1 MRKNEEG
8 KTAER
13 KTEGAQDK
21 DPEDVK
27 MQEQADFRDKSIEA
41 EVKRAIEEAEKVSPF
56 KKLLQHNKP
65 CFLIFTGVICAIATG
80 VYQPISGLILSE
92 LLTYM
97 TAPFT
102 YLGLLALQDDDFK
115 ITDAKN
121 AGQEYLEYNIKFYSI
136 AMGVVAVACMF
147 SSFIQKLSF
156 GILGENT
163 TYAVR

>member
-1 MRKNEEG
+1 
-8 KTAER
+8 
-13 KTEGAQDK
+13 
-21 DPEDVK
+21 
-27 MQEQADFRDKSIEA
+27 
-41 EVKRAIEEAEKVSPF
+41 
-56 KKLLQHNKP
+56 
-65 CFLIFTGVICAIATG
+65 
-80 VYQPISGLILSE
+80 
-92 LLTYM
+92 M

-147 SSFIQKLSF
+147 SSFVQKFSF